1 MSLARKIFSNT
12 AWQVLGKVL
21 TAILGI
27 ISIKYITNYLSREMY
42 GEYTT
47 IYDFT
52 ANFAIIADF
61 GLFTIAVREMA
72 RDSRKE
78 MVQKIVRNVLSI
90 RALLALGALGLGVAA
105 AGLIPAYRG
114 SFIPFG
120 VAIVAIATFITLIA
134 GTMSSV
140 LQFYLRMQWASL
152 ALIVGKIITVAYI
165 LVAILY
171 LFPKNPAAGFFHLQF
186 GWIIGGILTLIITFI
201 AARKIIAVGFEWDFS
216 FWKTTLIKALPYGVA
231 LILGT
236 LYFRMGT
243 IVLSLFGMKEQA
255 GYYGVPLRFL
265 EILQIIPHYL
275 MNSVLPILTISLQE
289 NRGRAERI
297 TKYALNAL
305 TSLAFPVLVGGWLLA
320 WPIIAAVSDE
330 KFLSHRLADGTLI
343 AGSDIGL
350 KILLVAMTLTYLH
363 VALNYALVAM
373 GRQMH
378 ILWANAAA
386 LFVNIIFNL
395 ILAPR
400 FGFIGAS
407 IASVI
412 TETTILS
419 ILFFLVRRDIK
430 NIWDLRFIIKT
441 MVASTLMGAV
451 LFFTRDYF
459 GALLFAKSLA
469 VLIPLGGVVFVATMF
484 LTKALSPEM
493 IALLRRT
500 KPEPEEPQT

>member
-12 AWQVLGKVL
+12 AWQVLGKII

-27 ISIKYITNYLSREMY
+27 VSIKYITNYLSREMY
-42 GEYTT
+42 GEYTI
-47 IYDFT
+47 IYDLT

-78 MVQKIVRNVLSI
+78 MVQKIVCNVLSI
-90 RALLALGALGLGVAA
+90 RALLGLGALGLGAVAMWF
-105 AGLIPAYRG
+105 IPVYRG
-114 SFIPFG
+114 SFIPPG

-134 GTMSSV
+134 GTISSV

-165 LVAILY
+165 LVVILY

-201 AARKIIAVGFEWDFS
+201 AAKKIIAIGFEWDFS
-216 FWKTTLIKALPYGVA
+216 FWKTTFVKALPYGVA

-275 MNSVLPILTISLQE
+275 MNSVLPILTISLLE
-289 NRGRAERI
+289 NKERAERI
-297 TKYALNAL
+297 TKYALSAL

-330 KFLSHRLADGTLI
+330 KFLSYRLADGALV
-343 AGSDIGL
+343 AGSDVGL
-350 KILLVAMTLTYLH
+350 KILLVAMTLTYFH

-373 GRQMH
+373 GRQIQ

-386 LFVNIIFNL
+386 LAVNVIFNL

-412 TETTILS
+412 TEATILS
-419 ILFFLVRRDIK
+419 ILFFLVRREMK
-430 NIWDLRFIIKT
+430 RIWDFRFITKT
-441 MVASTLMGAV
+441 VVASVFMGVV
-451 LFFTRDYF
+451 LFLTRDYF
-459 GALLFAKSLA
+459 NTFLFAKSLA
-469 VLIPLGGVVFVATMF
+469 VLIPLGGIIFIGTMMA
-484 LTKALSPEM
+484 TKALSPEM
-493 IALLRRT
+493 IALLRRA
-500 KPEPEEPQT
+500 KPEPDEP